1 MFLAAVALCS
11 LFEILNLTNRSDCMS
26 FVNFITDVKRLLLIL
41 GPLRSPQAEV
51 SGSTF
56 GNLSITA

>member
-11 LFEILNLTNRSDCMS
+11 LFEILYLNNCSNCTS
-26 FVNFITDVKRLLLIL
+26 FLNFITDVKQLLLIL

-51 SGSTF
+51 TGSESADLT
-56 GNLSITA
+56 ITA